1 MRFHVF
7 ACSFNSTK
15 SRPIFMICCK
25 SNSIISFISTR
36 SWSVFKMWS
45 LNSTKSGFGCNPCSM
60 TFSSALKGFSWMT
73 SSGSFLFWDFFIMII
88 ITKNT
93 HRFRNYSVVALL
105 TSSSLFKIKLM
116 FGFFGLIFFIVI
128 LSSFCEKI
136 FKINDIR
143 VKIRSCTAMGSA
155 GYFFFIRLSNFTQ
168 QIIVVVIVFAIM
180 TFDLVREVW
189 LISKISS
196 EFIVAF
202 DFRMALILQE
212 SRSCADKYNVC
223 FCWPPEPMFMDF
235 NLSGIIKRCFIF
247 VLANTVVWMRQ
258 NIYILGIVD
267 VHF

>member
-1 MRFHVF
+1 MFNDIFKCFKRVF
-7 ACSFNSTK
+7 LDDIVWK
-15 SRPIFMICCK
+15 
-25 SNSIISFISTR
+25 
-36 SWSVFKMWS
+36 
-45 LNSTKSGFGCNPCSM
+45 L
-60 TFSSALKGFSWMT
+60 
-73 SSGSFLFWDFFIMII
+73 SFLEDSLMII

-128 LSSFCEKI
+128 LNSFCEI

-143 VKIRSCTAMGSA
+143 ERSGHPLMGSA

-196 EFIVAF
+196 ESLWLLTFEWHLSCKKVVA
-202 DFRMALILQE
+202 ALINIMFASVDHLNLCLWTSTCLVL
-212 SRSCADKYNVC
+212 SRDVLFSY
-223 FCWPPEPMFMDF
+223 CWLTPSSE
-235 NLSGIIKRCFIF
+235 
-247 VLANTVVWMRQ
+247 
-258 NIYILGIVD
+258 
-267 VHF
+267 